1 MRVCF
6 VTSQSIGDDA
16 HSDPDIPYL
25 NDAAE
30 RAGLIAQWCAWEDDA
45 VNWDAFDLV
54 IMRSPWNYVKE
65 LSRFQKWLSTFP
77 APQKLWNPRDVI
89 QWNMNK
95 AYLRE
100 LANDGF
106 AVVPTL
112 YVDSIDD
119 VDAAIRA
126 CPVFDDG
133 EEIILKPAISA
144 GSYLTGRFSRTHSD
158 VLSFAYGI
166 LEKTGT
172 LMIQPAI
179 PSVAANGELSCVF
192 FGSEFSH
199 SFRKGP
205 ILAANGGFIDS
216 TYSEKISG
224 ETVPEAVMELATA
237 LHGHLT
243 AKQPLLYARYD
254 MVVTNAGS
262 PMLLEAELFEP
273 SFFFATS
280 PQSADEFCRKILA
293 LGN

>member
-6 VTSQSIGDDA
+6 VTSQTVGDDA
-16 HSDPDIPYL
+16 HSDPDIPFL

-30 RAGLIAQWCAWEDDA
+30 RAGLNVHWCAWEDNA
-45 VNWDAFDLV
+45 VNWDDFDLV
-54 IMRSPWNYVKE
+54 VMRSPWNYVKE

-77 APQKLWNPRDVI
+77 APQKLWNPLNVI
-89 QWNMNK
+89 EWNMNK
-95 AYLRE
+95 TYLRE

-112 YVDSIDD
+112 YVDSFDD
-119 VDAAIRA
+119 VVRAIGD
-126 CPVFDDG
+126 CPAIDDG
-133 EEIILKPAISA
+133 EEIILKPAVSA
-144 GSYLTGRFSRTHSD
+144 GSYLTGRFTRTNSD
-158 VLSFAYGI
+158 ALSLAREI
-166 LEKTGT
+166 IEKTGT

-179 PSVAANGELSCVF
+179 PSVAAKGELSCVF

-216 TYSEKISG
+216 TYSEKISA
-224 ETVPEAVMELATA
+224 EIVPEPVMELATA
-237 LHGHLT
+237 LHGHLA
-243 AKQPLLYARYD
+243 AKHQLLYARYD
-254 MVVTNAGS
+254 MVITNTGA
-262 PMLLEAELFEP
+262 PLLLEAELFEP
-273 SFFFATS
+273 SFFFSTS